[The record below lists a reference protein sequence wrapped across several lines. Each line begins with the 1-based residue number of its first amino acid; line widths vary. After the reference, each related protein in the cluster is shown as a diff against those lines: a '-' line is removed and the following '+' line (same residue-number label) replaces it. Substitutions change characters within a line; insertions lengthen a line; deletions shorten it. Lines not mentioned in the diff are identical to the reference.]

1 MELQARWHAFQV
13 WSLSFWLLWWGSIV
27 HLIQGLNT
35 SAVQRVLTWIPRA
48 FEPYHDPCMNC
59 GCIFSLT
66 SSPWVPY
73 FMCSCVPLSPGRL
86 GSARAEVGVGFAV
99 VGWFRRV
106 VLPPLRWSF
115 SVSVCLRFSFS
126 LPFQGLPVVG
136 QVSLC
141 WCFLF
146 PSALRSPL
154 RVLAN

>member
-1 MELQARWHAFQV
+1 
-13 WSLSFWLLWWGSIV
+13 
-27 HLIQGLNT
+27 
-35 SAVQRVLTWIPRA
+35 
-48 FEPYHDPCMNC
+48 
-59 GCIFSLT
+59 
-66 SSPWVPY
+66 
-73 FMCSCVPLSPGRL
+73 MCSCVLLSPGRL

-154 RVLAN
+154 RVLVN